1 MLIAIANVAAFFGP
15 TVGMNIWPVNDA
27 MLGTLTKNTEAMT
40 ALDVLYDSSFDI
52 KRENDELNVL
62 ISNINNYAKQGKS
75 DEKNKHECEKKI
87 NQTLK
92 AVQDSKVI
100 KEALGTARQ
109 SIEKVVDAVY
119 PDWNQE
125 LARAGLQ
132 RIFDMHGNCFWV
144 SKWYYDNCEKITDPR
159 TGKRMYHTQ
168 SGFRVEK
175 NNNYEGKMQ
184 EQSQIPIATRVLTD
198 DSDNN
203 TFVESK
209 VSSIN
214 VPPLPNETYDVFL
227 SHDWGKFE
235 DDDGTMIQNHDR
247 VKRVNKMLQRY
258 NIQTWFDESNMCNNV
273 NDAMTHAIDRS
284 TCILVFI
291 TKNYIKKVD
300 GTGPNG
306 EADNCR
312 YEFQYASNR
321 KIQKHNMLI
330 PIVMDPECWNTKE
343 WVGQVGMKLGCELY
357 YDLSNV
363 DLWNENDESSCEKFV
378 KEVEKIVKAIY
389 AKVSLNGDTMVNP
402 IASGSGINVIRAL
415 TPRSKNR

>member
-1 MLIAIANVAAFFGP
+1 
-15 TVGMNIWPVNDA
+15 
-27 MLGTLTKNTEAMT
+27 
-40 ALDVLYDSSFDI
+40 
-52 KRENDELNVL
+52 
-62 ISNINNYAKQGKS
+62 
-75 DEKNKHECEKKI
+75 
-87 NQTLK
+87 
-92 AVQDSKVI
+92 
-100 KEALGTARQ
+100 
-109 SIEKVVDAVY
+109 
-119 PDWNQE
+119 
-125 LARAGLQ
+125 
-132 RIFDMHGNCFWV
+132 
-144 SKWYYDNCEKITDPR
+144 
-159 TGKRMYHTQ
+159 
-168 SGFRVEK
+168 
-175 NNNYEGKMQ
+175 
-184 EQSQIPIATRVLTD
+184 
-198 DSDNN
+198 
-203 TFVESK
+203 
-209 VSSIN
+209 
-214 VPPLPNETYDVFL
+214 
-227 SHDWGKFE
+227 
-235 DDDGTMIQNHDR
+235 MIQNHDR
-247 VKRVNKMLQRY
+247 VKRVNKMLERY
-258 NIQTWFDESNMCNNV
+258 SIKTWFDESNMSNNV
-273 NDAMTHAIDRS
+273 NDAMTHGIDRS

-343 WVGQVGMKLGCELY
+343 WIGQVGMKLGCELY